1 MKDRVLRRAR
11 QQWLICEEVL
21 SQDIS
26 RVSGE
31 DVHLVPLQILAS
43 DVQEYY
49 RRNLRR
55 RFTNDRECYRRNLL
69 ETNKFRCPRDA
80 RLRSNVFA
88 AEK

>member
-31 DVHLVPLQILAS
+31 DVRTCGAFSAFGTAANSCL
-43 DVQEYY
+43 DVQEV
-49 RRNLRR
+49 
-55 RFTNDRECYRRNLL
+55 TEG
-69 ETNKFRCPRDA
+69 T
-80 RLRSNVFA
+80 
-88 AEK
+88 